1 MIFGNFLKS
10 FAQLFHLIVQVYIF
24 IIIIRS
30 VISWLGNIPSNTFIL
45 VLRRLTDPVFRFVHK
60 MLPFTVVGGIDISPI
75 IIIVILYFIDSF
87 FTGIMM
93 GYANKLLIGSQI
105 INGEV
110 LR

>member
-1 MIFGNFLKS
+1 MILGNFLKS
-10 FAQLFHLIVQVYIF
+10 FAQLFHLIVQAYIF

-30 VISWLGNIPSNTFIL
+30 VISWLGNIPYNTFIL
-45 VLRRLTDPVFRFVHK
+45 ILRRLTDPVFRFVHK
-60 MLPFTVVGGIDISPI
+60 TLPFTVVGGIDISPI
-75 IIIVILYFIDSF
+75 IIIVILYFVDSF
-87 FTGIMM
+87 FTGIMI